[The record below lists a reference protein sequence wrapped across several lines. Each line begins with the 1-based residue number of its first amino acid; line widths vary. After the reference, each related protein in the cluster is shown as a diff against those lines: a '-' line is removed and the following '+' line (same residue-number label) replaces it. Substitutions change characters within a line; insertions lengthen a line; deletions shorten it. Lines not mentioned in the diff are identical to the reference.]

1 MTRGCRR
8 AGVSFAVLARVSIA
22 TCAACSAPR
31 GEPETARERP
41 RVIGIRHA
49 VLNILRRVLVI
60 GAAAAVFAT
69 PLSAAN
75 CPP

>member
-1 MTRGCRR
+1 
-8 AGVSFAVLARVSIA
+8 
-22 TCAACSAPR
+22 
-31 GEPETARERP
+31 
-41 RVIGIRHA
+41 VIGIRHA